1 MNKKQAE
8 LQRVA
13 QNLNSE
19 EKYAGFDDSVMQA
32 AQRQAQAVLDK
43 AKQQA
48 DELYE
53 SLISSKRTDPVT
65 AYRAEAQAK
74 LARESAA
81 QKQENRKKLLVY
93 RRQLVNALFAEAQ
106 ETIEAYAAS
115 SRYESDM
122 QKRLANFSQ
131 IVKDSPVTIYVS
143 SKDEERLG
151 ALARK
156 LYPNCTVKSERSIHL
171 GGFRLEVGR
180 VRYDESLDFAAEAER
195 EAFLTRC
202 GLHVE

>member
-1 MNKKQAE
+1 M
-8 LQRVA
+8 
-13 QNLNSE
+13 
-19 EKYAGFDDSVMQA
+19 
-32 AQRQAQAVLDK
+32 
-43 AKQQA
+43 
-48 DELYE
+48 
-53 SLISSKRTDPVT
+53 
-65 AYRAEAQAK
+65 
-74 LARESAA
+74 
-81 QKQENRKKLLVY
+81 
-93 RRQLVNALFAEAQ
+93 NALFAEAQ

-122 QKRLANFSQ
+122 QKRLANFSE

-180 VRYDESLDFAAEAER
+180 VRYDETLDFAAEAER